1 MNLKERNMV
10 YRVYKALD
18 TVPGAYIGGGT
29 MSTTV
34 AGVASFGA
42 DIQEV
47 RKHCTRALL
56 ALCDG
61 AISAAERDERYE
73 HAMGAAEDYIAKRK
87 ARDWSAR
94 GHSLT

>member
-1 MNLKERNMV
+1 MIH
-10 YRVYKALD
+10 RVFKALSC
-18 TVPGAYIGGGT
+18 VPGAYIGGGT

-47 RKHCTRALL
+47 RGHCGRALL

-61 AISAAERDERYE
+61 ALSAAERD
-73 HAMGAAEDYIAKRK
+73 AMFEAAIGEAETYIAKRK
-87 ARDWSAR
+87 AKDWSAR
-94 GHSLT
+94 GMSLT